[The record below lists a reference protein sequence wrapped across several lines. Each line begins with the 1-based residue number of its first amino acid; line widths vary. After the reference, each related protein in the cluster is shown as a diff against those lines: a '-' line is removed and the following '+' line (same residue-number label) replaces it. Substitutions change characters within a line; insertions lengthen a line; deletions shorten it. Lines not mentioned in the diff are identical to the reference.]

1 MFPAPAHP
9 LCVEATLDPRLTRW
23 KWLVKWILAI
33 PHYVVLVLLQVA
45 FLLLSVVAFFSI
57 LFTGRYPRRIFD
69 FNVGV
74 IRWNTRVNYYANAV
88 MGTDQYPPFTLED
101 VPGYP
106 IRVDITYPEKL
117 SRGLVLVKWLLVVPQ
132 ILVVVLLLTSG
143 WKVYRHLD
151 DFYSPFSSGLIGL
164 LTLVAVVILMCTGRY
179 PKGLFDL
186 LMGLVRWTLRVLVY
200 VYLMTD
206 KYPPFRLD
214 MGGSEPVA
222 GVVEPAGSG

>member
-23 KWLVKWILAI
+23 KWLVKWFLAI
-33 PHYVVLVLLQVA
+33 PHYIVLFFLQVA
-45 FLLLSVVAFFSI
+45 FVLLSIVAFFSI
-57 LFTGRYPRRIFD
+57 LITGRYPRPLFD

-74 IRWNTRVNYYANAV
+74 IRWGTRVNYYASAV
-88 MGTDQYPPFTLED
+88 MGTDEYPPFTLKD

-106 IRVDITYPEKL
+106 IRVDIAYPEKL
-117 SRGLVLVKWLLVVPQ
+117 SRGLVLVKWLLVLPQ
-132 ILVVVLLLTSG
+132 LLVIMLMLTSS
-143 WKVYRHLD
+143 WKAYRYLD
-151 DFYSPFSSGLIGL
+151 DYSPFSSGLIGL
-164 LTLVAVVILMCTGRY
+164 LTLVAVVILMCTGSY
-179 PKGLFDL
+179 PRGLFDF

-200 VYLMTD
+200 AYLMTD

>member
-1 MFPAPAHP
+1 MFPTSAHP

-33 PHYVVLVLLQVA
+33 PHYIVLFFLWIA
-45 FLLLSVVAFFSI
+45 FLLLSGVAFLSI
-57 LFTGRYPRRIFD
+57 LITARYPRPLFD

-74 IRWNTRVNYYANAV
+74 MRWNTRVNYYASAV
-88 MGTDQYPPFTLED
+88 LGTDKYPPFTLKD

-106 IRVDITYPEKL
+106 IRVNVTYPERL

-132 ILVVVLLLTSG
+132 LLVITILMSSG
-143 WKVYRHLD
+143 WSVYRHLD
-151 DFYSPFSSGLIGL
+151 HYSPLSSGLIGL
-164 LTLVAVVILMCTGRY
+164 LSLFAVVILMFTGTY
-179 PKGLFDL
+179 PRGLFDF
-186 LMGLVRWTLRVLVY
+186 LMGLLRWTLRVLVY
-200 VYLMTD
+200 AYLMTD

-222 GVVEPAGSG
+222 AAIQPADGG